1 MKISIDTERYDQLQ
15 LRLLEELV
23 VSLRDGLREAGVDD
37 ADTLY
42 EATGNLAFAVASIMD
57 GSRVMDLDGAD
68 VAPVLTFARE
78 RDGEDLVAPPS
89 GGSWMHEY
97 VFGVVDDVFEQG
109 DDELDDDDDDDDED
123 EDDDDDDDLDDEDE
137 DGDEEDD
144 DPGDGEDGDEDLDE
158 PEDEPEDDEDEDF
171 EDDYD
176 GDDDEDEDD
185 R

>member
-109 DDELDDDDDDDDED
+109 DDGLEDED
-123 EDDDDDDDLDDEDE
+123 EDDEGE
-137 DGDEEDD
+137 D
-144 DPGDGEDGDEDLDE
+144 DPGDGEDDDEDLDE
-158 PEDEPEDDEDEDF
+158 PEDELDDDDDDEDF

-176 GDDDEDEDD
+176 GDDEDEDD

>member
-109 DDELDDDDDDDDED
+109 DDGLEDDEDDEDDDED
-123 EDDDDDDDLDDEDE
+123 NEDDE
-137 DGDEEDD
+137 GAD
-144 DPGDGEDGDEDLDE
+144 DPGDGEDDDEDLDE
-158 PEDEPEDDEDEDF
+158 PEDELDDDEDDEDF

-176 GDDDEDEDD
+176 GEDEDEDD

>member
-109 DDELDDDDDDDDED
+109 DDDEDDDED
-123 EDDDDDDDLDDEDE
+123 NEDDEGEDN
-137 DGDEEDD
+137 
-144 DPGDGEDGDEDLDE
+144 PGDGEDDDEDLDE
-158 PEDEPEDDEDEDF
+158 PEDELDDDEDDEDF

-176 GDDDEDEDD
+176 GEDDEDEDD

>member
-78 RDGEDLVAPPS
+78 RDGEDLVAPP

-109 DDELDDDDDDDDED
+109 DDELDDDDDEDED
-123 EDDDDDDDLDDEDE
+123 EDEDDDDDLDDEDE

>member
-109 DDELDDDDDDDDED
+109 DDGLEDDED
-123 EDDDDDDDLDDEDE
+123 EDNEDDEGE
-137 DGDEEDD
+137 D
-144 DPGDGEDGDEDLDE
+144 DPGDGEDDDEDLDE
-158 PEDEPEDDEDEDF
+158 PEDELDDDEDDEDF

-176 GDDDEDEDD
+176 GDDEDEDD

>member
-109 DDELDDDDDDDDED
+109 GDLDDDLDDEDDEEDEDPEDGEDDDEDLDEPEDELDDEDEDFEGDYDDGDDDDDDED
-123 EDDDDDDDLDDEDE
+123 EDD
-137 DGDEEDD
+137 
-144 DPGDGEDGDEDLDE
+144 
-158 PEDEPEDDEDEDF
+158 
-171 EDDYD
+171 
-176 GDDDEDEDD
+176 